1 MNKQND
7 AHPAAEASTAAS
19 TRAGAIR
26 RFFDAWRRWKKLMDY
41 GPYDHALDRIGQL
54 ESRVM
59 ELERAR
65 NATSRLRSAPEGM
78 TQIGITRVATDG
90 GYGDGKTSV

>member
-7 AHPAAEASTAAS
+7 AHSTTGASTGAP

-26 RFFDAWRRWKKLMDY
+26 RFFNAWRRWEKLMDY
-41 GPYDHALDRIGQL
+41 GPYDYTLDRIGQL

-59 ELERAR
+59 ELERAG
-65 NATSRLRSAPEGM
+65 NATSRLRSAPDGM
-78 TQIGITRVATDG
+78 TQIGTTRDAIDG
-90 GYGDGKTSV
+90 G

>member
-7 AHPAAEASTAAS
+7 AHPTAEASTGTP

-26 RFFDAWRRWKKLMDY
+26 RFFNAWRRWEELMDY
-41 GPYDHALDRIGQL
+41 SPYDYTLDRIGQL
-54 ESRVM
+54 ESRVL

-65 NATSRLRSAPEGM
+65 NAT
-78 TQIGITRVATDG
+78 VAMPL
-90 GYGDGKTSV
+90 KSL

>member
-7 AHPAAEASTAAS
+7 AHPTAEASNGAP

-26 RFFDAWRRWKKLMDY
+26 RFFNAWRRWEKLMDY
-41 GPYDHALDRIGQL
+41 GPYDYTLDRIGQL

-65 NATSRLRSAPEGM
+65 NATNRLRSAPDGM
-78 TQIGITRVATDG
+78 TQIGISRDATDG
-90 GYGDGKTSV
+90 GYGDGKISV

>member
-7 AHPAAEASTAAS
+7 ANATAEASTNAPA
-19 TRAGAIR
+19 RVGAIR
-26 RFFDAWRRWKKLMDY
+26 RFFNAWRRWEKLMDY
-41 GPYDHALDRIGQL
+41 SPYDYTLDRIGQL

-65 NATSRLRSAPEGM
+65 NATNRLRSAPDGL
-78 TQIGITRVATDG
+78 TQIGIASVAR
-90 GYGDGKTSV
+90 SW